1 MDNIE
6 QEFTDIVRQHKKTI
20 FTVCYFFSNKREE
33 IEDMFQEV
41 LVRLWKGYPKFRNES
56 DIKTW
61 IWRISLN
68 TCNNIKRSAGR
79 KIKTDTLSL
88 EIDLQDESLEGSKQ
102 AQMLYRRISR
112 LDLFDRA
119 VILLW
124 LENMSYDEIAMIMG
138 LTPSAITNRLFR
150 IKEQLKSM
158 SD

>member
-68 TCNNIKRSAGR
+68 ACNNIKRSAGR

-88 EIDLQDESLEGSKQ
+88 DIDLQDESLEGSKQ